1 MRVFS
6 LARPTLSCTPIGVT
20 RAGNIEML
28 TDMEA
33 RDEREAKEK
42 TMVA

>member
-1 MRVFS
+1 MRVIS

-33 RDEREAKEK
+33 RDERE
-42 TMVA
+42 